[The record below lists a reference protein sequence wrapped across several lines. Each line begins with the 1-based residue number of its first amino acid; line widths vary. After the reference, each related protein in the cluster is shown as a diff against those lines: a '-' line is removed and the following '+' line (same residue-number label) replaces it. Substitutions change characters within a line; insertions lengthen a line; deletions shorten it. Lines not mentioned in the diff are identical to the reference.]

1 MQARVALADAVIAL
15 VSNIALKNPE
25 KQPRIAFEADW
36 FDIGSDVTPE
46 GVKPDLTREQ
56 YRI

>member
-1 MQARVALADAVIAL
+1 MADAVIAL